1 MSRTEAPRRAIPD
14 TREAVVDD
22 GHVDTYGR
30 PMNDLT

>member
-1 MSRTEAPRRAIPD
+1 MSCAGASRPGIPD

-22 GHVDTYGR
+22 GHVGTYGR

>member
-1 MSRTEAPRRAIPD
+1 MSSTEGPWTAIPD

>member
-1 MSRTEAPRRAIPD
+1 MNARVAIPD

>member
-1 MSRTEAPRRAIPD
+1 MKGRVAISD
-14 TREAVVDD
+14 TRETVVDD